1 MTLSESKEYAEYVD
15 AYANGISQIKETI
28 FHLLTVFTLMHKYLN
43 TALNYFEKQTV

>member
-15 AYANGISQIKETI
+15 AYGISQIKETI